1 MTGPA
6 EAELP
11 DDPLGIFR
19 LTGRVAVVTGAAGGV
34 GRGCAEILAA
44 AGAYVVA
51 ADVKDATET
60 MEIVKAR
67 GGDGETACLDVTD
80 KAAFDELTAD
90 VAARKGRLDVLI
102 NNAGIQRRSTAL
114 EFPAEDIDA
123 IVAVNFKGVL
133 FGCQAAGRIML
144 EQGSG
149 SIVNIASEAID
160 RPAPQILAYAGTKAA
175 VRQMTRNFAIEWGS
189 AGVRVNTIAPGW
201 MLTPLTR
208 QLNVAGEEGAATDE
222 ESLRTRMESRAAMS
236 PLGRTGRP
244 ADVAYAV
251 LYLASDASS
260 WVTGQAIRLNGGSS
274 MPW

>member
-1 MTGPA
+1 MTAPTG
-6 EAELP
+6 AELP
-11 DDPLGIFR
+11 ANPLVVFDLSGK
-19 LTGRVAVVTGAAGGV
+19 VAVVTGAAGGV

-51 ADVKDATET
+51 ADVKDATGT
-60 MEIVKAR
+60 TEIVKAR
-67 GGDGETACLDVTD
+67 GGDGEAVLLDVTD
-80 KAAFDELTAD
+80 KGAFDALAAD
-90 VAARKGRLDVLI
+90 VAVRKGSLDVLV

-123 IVAVNFKGVL
+123 IVEVNFKGVL

-189 AGVRVNTIAPGW
+189 AGVRVNTVAPGW
-201 MLTPLTR
+201 MLTPLTK
-208 QLNVAGEEGAATDE
+208 QLNVADVEGAATDE
-222 ESLRTRMESRAAMS
+222 EALRTRMESRAAMS
-236 PLGRTGRP
+236 PMGRTGTP

-260 WVTGQAIRLNGGSS
+260 WVTGQAIRLNGGAS